1 MIEKLTYTV
10 NEATEALGIGR
21 TTLYELINAGKL
33 AVVKIG
39 SRTIIRR
46 KDLDAF
52 LDRHTRRQAA

>member
-21 TTLYELINAGKL
+21 TTLYELINADKL

-52 LDRHTRRQAA
+52 LDRHTRRKAA

>member
-21 TTLYELINAGKL
+21 TTIYELIKGGEL

-46 KDLDAF
+46 KDLDAL
-52 LDRHTRRQAA
+52 LDRNTRRLAA

>member
-21 TTLYELINAGKL
+21 TTIYELIKGGEL

-39 SRTIIRR
+39 TRTIIRR
-46 KDLDAF
+46 KDLDAL
-52 LDRHTRRQAA
+52 LDRNTRRQAA

>member
-21 TTLYELINAGKL
+21 TTIYELIKGGEL

-46 KDLDAF
+46 KDLDAL
-52 LDRHTRRQAA
+52 LDRNTRHLAA

>member
-1 MIEKLTYTV
+1 MIEKLSYTV

-21 TTLYELINAGKL
+21 TTIYELIKAGEL

-46 KDLDAF
+46 KDLDAL
-52 LDRHTRRQAA
+52 LDRLTRRQAA